1 MYLGLLKESQKEMF
15 LELAINLAKSDGDYS
30 EEEHAII
37 TSYCQEMQ
45 ISFERDKKNRSIDE
59 LVSEFALLCTAQ
71 EKKIIAFE
79 IIGLAMCDNVYHEK
93 EKTIIEKMRKEF
105 GLGNEF
111 LEKCKTV
118 IKEYIELQ
126 KKINGFMF
134 S

>member
-30 EEEHAII
+30 EEENAII

-45 ISFERDKKNRSIDE
+45 ISFEREKKNRSIDE

-93 EKTIIEKMRKEF
+93 ENISSTYGR
-105 GLGNEF
+105 
-111 LEKCKTV
+111 C
-118 IKEYIELQ
+118 
-126 KKINGFMF
+126 NGSF
-134 S
+134 SYGWCCFCICRC